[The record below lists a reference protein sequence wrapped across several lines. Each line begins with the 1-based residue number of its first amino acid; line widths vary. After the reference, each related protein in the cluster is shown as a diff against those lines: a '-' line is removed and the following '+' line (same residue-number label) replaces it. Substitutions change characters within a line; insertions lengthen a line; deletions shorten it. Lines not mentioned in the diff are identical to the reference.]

1 MVEVEYTE
9 DIKTGDIIGNFRV
22 PAKDLLDLKLDKFDQ
37 MVIDTPNESA
47 ADVFQ
52 DLEILA
58 RRIQEQSLLKELE
71 VTNGN

>member
-9 DIKTGDIIGNFRV
+9 DIETGDIVGKFRV
-22 PAKDLLDLKLDKFDQ
+22 PAKDLQEVKLDRLDQ
-37 MVIDTPNESA
+37 MVIDTPHESA

-58 RRIQEQSLLKELE
+58 RRIQEQNLLKALEEL
-71 VTNGN
+71 

>member
-9 DIKTGDIIGNFRV
+9 DIETGDIVGKFRI
-22 PAKDLLDLKLDKFDQ
+22 PAKDLQEVKLDRLDQ
-37 MVIDTPNESA
+37 MVIDTPHESA

-58 RRIQEQSLLKELE
+58 RRIQEQNLLKALEEL
-71 VTNGN
+71 